1 MNSLRTFALIAF
13 PLLLVGCCD
22 GGDYREAARARHEM
36 LRDLRQARSDYRND
50 LRRAQAEFRRRAA
63 EARMELRRAAQ
74 RHRDYFSDFQ

>member
-1 MNSLRTFALIAF
+1 MNSLRTFAFIGF

-50 LRRAQAEFRRRAA
+50 LRRAQEDFRRRAS
-63 EARMELRRAAQ
+63 EARMELRRSIR